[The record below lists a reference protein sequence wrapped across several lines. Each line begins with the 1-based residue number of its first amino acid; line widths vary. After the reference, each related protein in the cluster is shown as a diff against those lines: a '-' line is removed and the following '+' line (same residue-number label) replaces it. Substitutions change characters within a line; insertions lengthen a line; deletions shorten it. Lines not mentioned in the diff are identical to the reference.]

1 MPKTLGISAVK
12 GGFGGLRAGRT
23 VWLRANL
30 LYQLCVISVTNAALK
45 THQKS
50 RVEWV
55 KVVCGSGK
63 CNIDD
68 NKYILGVFVDK

>member
-45 THQKS
+45 TYQKS

-55 KVVCGSGK
+55 KVVCGSEK
-63 CNIDD
+63 HNLED
-68 NKYILGVFVDK
+68 

>member
-45 THQKS
+45 THQK
-50 RVEWV
+50 VELSGLRWF
-55 KVVCGSGK
+55 VVQK
-63 CNIDD
+63 NIT
-68 NKYILGVFVDK
+68 